1 MGKSVWG
8 VDQKCGKR
16 LRGEKRKPAKRQII
30 LGDYESTGPNKA
42 ASLYILVCTGV
53 GYVLRQT
60 PHPLSHLTF
69 GLFGEDGE
77 GGGGK
82 EAYLQ
87 VYCMEFLPL
96 FIRLSSFLPSLSLF
110 KYGLGTIY

>member
-1 MGKSVWG
+1 MSKSVWG
-8 VDQKCGKR
+8 VDQKCGKG

-60 PHPLSHLTF
+60 PHPLPHLIP
-69 GLFGEDGE
+69 GLFGEEGE
-77 GGGGK
+77 GGK

-96 FIRLSSFLPSLSLF
+96 FIRLSSFLPSLSLL